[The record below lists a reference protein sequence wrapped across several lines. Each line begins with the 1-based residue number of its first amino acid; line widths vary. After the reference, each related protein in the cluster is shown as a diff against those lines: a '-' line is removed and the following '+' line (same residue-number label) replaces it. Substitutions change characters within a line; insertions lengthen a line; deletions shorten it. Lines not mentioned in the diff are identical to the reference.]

1 MEPLALAIA
10 FVLALIV
17 LLRRPGVLSPVP
29 LLVSASRWPV
39 TPAPGDE
46 EEQLPETDRAPRPLL
61 PWGVAA
67 VAALRLVF
75 LLTLHA

>member
-29 LLVSASRWPV
+29 LLVGASRWPV

>member
-10 FVLALIV
+10 SVLALIV